1 MTKNKNIRIP
11 LVDFKAQYKSIEKEI
26 DAAIKEVLLSG
37 QYILGP
43 VVKEFEEQVA
53 AYCGVK
59 YAVGVASGSDALI
72 LSLRALDIG
81 PGDEVI
87 TTPFTFVATAHAIV
101 HCGANPVFV
110 DIEPDTFNINPDLI
124 EPAITKKTKA
134 IIPVHLYGHPVNMDP
149 IMKIAEAHNLYVVED
164 AAQAFGARYNGKK
177 VGSIGHVGCFSFFP
191 TKNLGCYGDGGM
203 VVTDNPHIAEKV
215 DILRRQ
221 GCREKYHA
229 EMIGYNSRLDA
240 VQAAILKVKLKYV
253 DQWNE
258 QRRNVAHR
266 YNELLSGTSVQTPV
280 EAPYAY
286 HIYHQ
291 YTIKIKNRD
300 QVKKYL
306 AINGIESNVYYP
318 KALHLQNSYKSL
330 GYDRGDFPE
339 SEVAAVE
346 SLSLPIY
353 PEMGCRLGRQLC
365 KVFNSDALKKIIC
378 IKKAKV

>member
-1 MTKNKNIRIP
+1 MKEDKNIRIP
-11 LVDFKAQYKSIEKEI
+11 LIDFKAQYKSIEKEI

-59 YAVGVASGSDALI
+59 YAIGVASGSDALI
-72 LSLRALDIG
+72 LALKALDIG

-101 HCGANPVFV
+101 HCGAKPVFV
-110 DIEPDTFNINPDLI
+110 DIEPDTFNINPALI
-124 EPAITKKTKA
+124 EPAITKNTKA
-134 IIPVHLYGHPVNMDP
+134 IIPVHLYGHPANMDP
-149 IMKIAEAHNLYVVED
+149 IMEIAKAHNLYVVED
-164 AAQAFGARYNGKK
+164 AAQAFGARYNGKQ

-203 VVTDNPHIAEKV
+203 VVTDNPDIAEKI

-229 EMIGYNSRLDA
+229 KMIGYNSRLDA
-240 VQAAILKVKLKYV
+240 IQAAILKVKLKYV

-258 QRRNVAHR
+258 QRRDVAHR
-266 YNELLSGTSVQTPV
+266 YNELLSGSSVQTPA

-286 HIYHQ
+286 HVYHQ
-291 YTIKIKNRD
+291 YTIRSSRRD
-300 QVKKYL
+300 DLKQL
-306 AINGIESNVYYP
+306 LLDSGIETSIYYP
-318 KALHLQNSYKSL
+318 QPLHLQDAYKFL
-330 GYDRGDFPE
+330 E
-339 SEVAAVE
+339 SKKGSFAEAERAGKEV
-346 SLSLPIY
+346 LSLPIS
-353 PEMGCRLGRQLC
+353 PEISELDQDYIIQGMGT
-365 KVFNSDALKKIIC
+365 F
-378 IKKAKV
+378 

>member
-1 MTKNKNIRIP
+1 MTENKNVRIP
-11 LVDFKAQYKSIEKEI
+11 MVDFKAQYKSIEKEI
-26 DAAIKEVLLSG
+26 DAAIKEILLSG

-43 VVKEFEEQVA
+43 AVKEFEEQVA

-59 YAVGVASGSDALI
+59 YAIGVASGSDALI
-72 LSLRALDIG
+72 LSLKALDIG

-101 HCGANPVFV
+101 HCGAKPVFV
-110 DIEPDTFNINPDLI
+110 DIEYDTFNINPALI
-124 EPAITKKTKA
+124 EPAITKNTKA
-134 IIPVHLYGHPVNMDP
+134 IIPVHLYGHPANMDP
-149 IMKIAEAHNLYVVED
+149 IMRIAEGYNLYVVED

-203 VVTDNPHIAEKV
+203 VVTDNPEIAEKV

-221 GCREKYHA
+221 GCREKYRA

-258 QRRNVAHR
+258 QRRDVAHR
-266 YNELLSGTSVQTPV
+266 YNELLSESKVKTPV

-286 HIYHQ
+286 HVYHQ
-291 YTIKIKNRD
+291 YTIRASQRD
-300 QVKKYL
+300 GLKQL
-306 AINGIESNVYYP
+306 LLENGIETSIYYP
-318 KALHLQNSYKSL
+318 LPLHLQDAYKCLENKKGSY
-330 GYDRGDFPE
+330 PE
-339 SEVAAVE
+339 SERAGKEV
-346 SLSLPIY
+346 LSLPIS
-353 PEMGCRLGRQLC
+353 PEISELDQEYIIQGMGT
-365 KVFNSDALKKIIC
+365 F
-378 IKKAKV
+378 

>member
-59 YAVGVASGSDALI
+59 YAIGVASGSDALI
-72 LSLRALDIG
+72 LALKSLDIG

-101 HCGANPVFV
+101 HCGAKPVFV

-134 IIPVHLYGHPVNMDP
+134 IIPVHLYGHPANMDP

-203 VVTDNPHIAEKV
+203 VVTDNAHIAEKV

-221 GCREKYHA
+221 GCRERYHA

-240 VQAAILKVKLKYV
+240 IQAAILKVKLKYI
-253 DQWNE
+253 DEWNE
-258 QRRNVAHR
+258 KRRHVAHR
-266 YNELLSGTSVQTPV
+266 YNKLLANTSIKIPV
-280 EAPYAY
+280 EATYAY
-286 HIYHQ
+286 HVYHQ
-291 YTIKIKNRD
+291 YTIRTSRRD
-300 QVKKYL
+300 VLKRLLLK
-306 AINGIESNVYYP
+306 NGIESSIYYP
-318 KALHLQNSYKSL
+318 LPLHLQNAFRFL
-330 GYDRGDFPE
+330 GNKEGDFVE
-339 SEVAAVE
+339 SERAAKEV
-346 SLSLPIY
+346 LSLPIF
-353 PEMGCRLGRQLC
+353 PELHGSLQEYIAHSIERG
-365 KVFNSDALKKIIC
+365 
-378 IKKAKV
+378 

>member
-1 MTKNKNIRIP
+1 MRENKNMRIP
-11 LVDFKAQYKSIEKEI
+11 LIDFKAQYKSIEKEI

-43 VVKEFEEQVA
+43 IVKEFEEQIA
-53 AYCGVK
+53 AYCGVR
-59 YAVGVASGSDALI
+59 YAIGVASGSDALI
-72 LSLRALDIG
+72 LALRALDID

-101 HCGANPVFV
+101 HCGAKPVFV
-110 DIEPDTFNINPDLI
+110 DIDPDTFNINPDLI
-124 EPAITKKTKA
+124 EPVITKKTKA
-134 IIPVHLYGHPVNMDP
+134 IIPVHLYGHPANMDP
-149 IMKIAEAHNLYVVED
+149 IMGIAKAYNLYVVED

-177 VGSIGHVGCFSFFP
+177 VGSIGHAGCFSFFP

-203 VVTDNPHIAEKV
+203 VVTDNPDIAEKV

-258 QRRNVAHR
+258 QRRNIACR
-266 YNELLSGTSVQTPV
+266 YNELLSSSSVQAPV
-280 EAPYAY
+280 EAPYAC

-291 YTIKIKNRD
+291 YTIKFKNRD
-300 QVKKYL
+300 DIRQYL
-306 AINGIESNVYYP
+306 AKNGIETSVYYP
-318 KALHLQNSYKSL
+318 QPLHLQRTYKYL
-330 GYDRGDFPE
+330 GYEKSAFPQAE
-339 SEVAAVE
+339 KASQVV
-346 SLSLPIY
+346 LSLPIFT
-353 PEMGCRLGRQLC
+353 EMTFKMQNKVCALIHRCHLGS
-365 KVFNSDALKKIIC
+365 NSSHE
-378 IKKAKV
+378 

>member
-1 MTKNKNIRIP
+1 MMKEKKIRIP
-11 LVDFKAQYKSIEKEI
+11 MVDFKAQYISIEKEI
-26 DAAIKEVLLSG
+26 NAVIKEVLLSG

-53 AYCGVK
+53 AFCGVK
-59 YAVGVASGSDALI
+59 YAMGVASGSDALI
-72 LSLRALDIG
+72 LALRALDIG

-101 HCGANPVFV
+101 HCGAKPVFV

-124 EPAITKKTKA
+124 EPTITKKTKA
-134 IIPVHLYGHPVNMDP
+134 IIPVHLYGHPANMDP
-149 IMKIAEAHNLYVVED
+149 IMGIAKAYNLYVVED
-164 AAQAFGARYNGKK
+164 AAQAFGARYNGRI

-203 VVTDNPHIAEKV
+203 VVTDNPDIAERV

-240 VQAAILKVKLKYV
+240 IQAAILKVKLKYV

-258 QRRNVAHR
+258 QRRYIAHR
-266 YNELLSGTSVQTPV
+266 YNELLSGLSVQIPF

-286 HIYHQ
+286 HVYHQ
-291 YTIKIKNRD
+291 YTIRTQKRNKLKEQLTD
-300 QVKKYL
+300 GGV
-306 AINGIESNVYYP
+306 ETSVYYP
-318 KALHLQNSYKSL
+318 MPLHLQNAFRFL
-330 GYDRGDFPE
+330 GNEEENFPE
-339 SEVAAVE
+339 SERAAKTV
-346 SLSLPIY
+346 LSLPIFNELSRVDQEY
-353 PEMGCRLGRQLC
+353 IIQSM
-365 KVFNSDALKKIIC
+365 KVS
-378 IKKAKV
+378 

>member
-59 YAVGVASGSDALI
+59 YAIGVASGSDALI
-72 LSLRALDIG
+72 LALRALDIG

-101 HCGANPVFV
+101 HCGAKPVFV
-110 DIEPDTFNINPDLI
+110 DIEPETFNINPDLI

-134 IIPVHLYGHPVNMDP
+134 IIPVHLYGHPANMDP

-164 AAQAFGARYNGKK
+164 AAQAFGARYNGRK

-203 VVTDNPHIAEKV
+203 VVTDNPDIAEKV
-215 DILRRQ
+215 DIMRRQ
-221 GCREKYHA
+221 GCREKYNA

-240 VQAAILKVKLKYV
+240 IQAAVLKVKLKYV

-258 QRRNVAHR
+258 QRRDVAHR
-266 YNELLSGTSVQTPV
+266 YNELLCRSDIQTPT
-280 EAPYAY
+280 EASYAY
-286 HIYHQ
+286 HVYHQ
-291 YTIKIKNRD
+291 YTIRTSRRD
-300 QVKKYL
+300 ALKRLLLK
-306 AINGIESNVYYP
+306 NGIETSIYYP
-318 KALHLQNSYKSL
+318 HPLHLQEAYFSL
-330 GYDRGDFPE
+330 DRLRGTY
-339 SEVAAVE
+339 SEAEKASGEV
-346 SLSLPIY
+346 LSLPIF
-353 PEMGCRLGRQLC
+353 PEMSLRNQAEISSL
-365 KVFNSDALKKIIC
+365 V
-378 IKKAKV
+378 

>member
-43 VVKEFEEQVA
+43 VVKEFEEKVA

-59 YAVGVASGSDALI
+59 YAIGVASGSDALI
-72 LSLRALDIG
+72 LALRALDIG

-101 HCGANPVFV
+101 HCGAKPVFV

-134 IIPVHLYGHPVNMDP
+134 IIPVHLYGHPANMDP

-164 AAQAFGARYNGKK
+164 AAQAFGARHNGKK
-177 VGSIGHVGCFSFFP
+177 VGSIGHIGCFSFFP
-191 TKNLGCYGDGGM
+191 TKNLSCYGDGGM
-203 VVTDNPHIAEKV
+203 VVTDNHDIAEKV

-229 EMIGYNSRLDA
+229 EIVGYNSRLDA
-240 VQAAILKVKLKYV
+240 IQAAILKVKLKYV

-258 QRRNVAHR
+258 QRRSAAHR
-266 YNELLSGTSVQTPV
+266 YNELLSDSDIKTPL

-286 HIYHQ
+286 HVYHQ
-291 YTIKIKNRD
+291 YTIRTSKRD
-300 QVKKYL
+300 ELKRLLSK
-306 AINGIESNVYYP
+306 NGIETSIYYP
-318 KALHLQNSYKSL
+318 LPLHLQNAFRFL
-330 GYDRGDFPE
+330 GNEEENFPE
-339 SEVAAVE
+339 SERAAKTV
-346 SLSLPIY
+346 LSLPVFD
-353 PEMGCRLGRQLC
+353 QLSR
-365 KVFNSDALKKIIC
+365 VDQEYIIRSM
-378 IKKAKV
+378 KFS

>member
-11 LVDFKAQYKSIEKEI
+11 LVDFEAQYKSIDKEI

-43 VVKEFEEQVA
+43 VVKEFEEQIA

-59 YAVGVASGSDALI
+59 YAIGVASGSDALI
-72 LSLRALDIG
+72 LALRSLDIG

-101 HCGANPVFV
+101 HCGAKPVFV

-134 IIPVHLYGHPVNMDP
+134 IIPVHLYGHPANMDP
-149 IMKIAEAHNLYVVED
+149 IMGIAKAYNLYVVED

-177 VGSIGHVGCFSFFP
+177 VGSIGHIGCFSFFP

-203 VVTDNPHIAEKV
+203 VVTDNTNIAEKV

-221 GCREKYHA
+221 GCREKYRA

-240 VQAAILKVKLKYV
+240 IQAAILKVKLKYV
-253 DQWNE
+253 DHWNE
-258 QRRNVAHR
+258 ERRDVAHR
-266 YNELLSGTSVQTPV
+266 YNELLSGSSVQIPF
-280 EAPYAY
+280 EARYAY
-286 HIYHQ
+286 HVYHQ
-291 YTIKIKNRD
+291 YTIRTQKRNRLKE
-300 QVKKYL
+300 QL
-306 AINGIESNVYYP
+306 INEGIETSVYYP
-318 KALHLQNSYKSL
+318 LPLHLQNAFRFLEKKEGS
-330 GYDRGDFPE
+330 FPE
-339 SEVAAVE
+339 SEKVTFEA
-346 SLSLPIY
+346 LSLPIF
-353 PEMGCRLGRQLC
+353 PEISFESQE
-365 KVFNSDALKKIIC
+365 KVCAVISQNNLINICQKIR
-378 IKKAKV
+378 V

>member
-59 YAVGVASGSDALI
+59 YAIGVASGSDALF

-101 HCGANPVFV
+101 HCGAKPVFV
-110 DIEPDTFNINPDLI
+110 DIEPDTFNINPVLI
-124 EPAITKKTKA
+124 EPAITKRTKA
-134 IIPVHLYGHPVNMDP
+134 IIPVHLYGHPANMDP

-177 VGSIGHVGCFSFFP
+177 VGSIGHAGCFSFFP

-203 VVTDNPHIAEKV
+203 VVTDNPDITEKV

-240 VQAAILKVKLKYV
+240 IQAAILKVKLKYV
-253 DQWNE
+253 DEWNE
-258 QRRNVAHR
+258 RRRNIAHH
-266 YNELLSGTSVQTPV
+266 YNELLSESTVQTPV

-286 HIYHQ
+286 HVYHQ
-291 YTIKIKNRD
+291 YTIRTSKRD
-300 QVKKYL
+300 DLKQFLVE
-306 AINGIESNVYYP
+306 NGIESSIYYP
-318 KALHLQNSYKSL
+318 QPLHFQNAYRNLAYVKGSFPKSE
-330 GYDRGDFPE
+330 R
-339 SEVAAVE
+339 AARE
-346 SLSLPIY
+346 LLSLPIF
-353 PEMGCRLGRQLC
+353 PEM
-365 KVFNSDALKKIIC
+365 NLKLEDKICSSIR
-378 IKKAKV
+378 

>member
-1 MTKNKNIRIP
+1 MEMNKKRQVNFSI
-11 LVDFKAQYKSIEKEI
+11 LANEYKAIEKEI

-43 VVKEFEEQVA
+43 VVKEFEEQIA

-59 YAVGVASGSDALI
+59 YAIGVASGSDALI
-72 LSLRALDIG
+72 LALRSLDIG

-101 HCGANPVFV
+101 HCGAKPVFV
-110 DIEPDTFNINPDLI
+110 DIEPETFNINPDLI

-134 IIPVHLYGHPVNMDP
+134 IIPVHLYGHPANMDP
-149 IMKIAEAHNLYVVED
+149 IMKIAETHNLYVVED
-164 AAQAFGARYNGKK
+164 AAQAFGARYNGRK

-203 VVTDNPHIAEKV
+203 VVTDNPDIAEKV

-240 VQAAILKVKLKYV
+240 IQAAILKVKLKYV

-266 YNELLSGTSVQTPV
+266 YNELLYGSDVQAPT

-286 HIYHQ
+286 HVYHQ
-291 YTIKIKNRD
+291 YTIRAHKRD
-300 QVKKYL
+300 DLKRL
-306 AINGIESNVYYP
+306 LLENGIETSIYYP
-318 KALHLQNSYKSL
+318 VPLHLQDGFKFLEKKEGS
-330 GYDRGDFPE
+330 FPE
-339 SEVAAVE
+339 SEKATFEV
-346 SLSLPIY
+346 LSLPIF
-353 PEMGCRLGRQLC
+353 PEISFECQE
-365 KVFNSDALKKIIC
+365 KVCAVIS
-378 IKKAKV
+378 

>member
-43 VVKEFEEQVA
+43 VVKEFEEKVA

-59 YAVGVASGSDALI
+59 YAIGVASGSDALI
-72 LSLRALDIG
+72 LALRALDIG

-101 HCGANPVFV
+101 HCGAKPVFV

-134 IIPVHLYGHPVNMDP
+134 IIPVHLYGHPANMDP
-149 IMKIAEAHNLYVVED
+149 IITIAKTYGLYVVED
-164 AAQAFGARYNGKK
+164 AAQAFGARYNRRK

-203 VVTDNPHIAEKV
+203 VVTDNPDIAEKV

-229 EMIGYNSRLDA
+229 EMVGYNSRLDA

-266 YNELLSGTSVQTPV
+266 YNELLSESNVQTPV
-280 EAPYAY
+280 EAAYAY
-286 HIYHQ
+286 HVYHQ
-291 YTIKIKNRD
+291 YTIRSSKRD
-300 QVKKYL
+300 NLRQFL
-306 AINGIESNVYYP
+306 LENGMETSIYYP
-318 KALHLQNSYKSL
+318 QPLHLQDAYRFL
-330 GYDRGDFPE
+330 GDMQGSFPE
-339 SEVAAVE
+339 SERASQEV
-346 SLSLPIY
+346 LSLPIF
-353 PEMGCRLGRQLC
+353 PEL
-365 KVFNSDALKKIIC
+365 NSELQHEVCSTIPRWYFQ
-378 IKKAKV
+378 VTRNGQ

>member
-1 MTKNKNIRIP
+1 MSEDKRACIP
-11 LVDFKAQYKSIEKEI
+11 LIDFRAQYKSIEKEI

-59 YAVGVASGSDALI
+59 YAIGVASGSDALI
-72 LSLRALDIG
+72 LALRALDIG

-101 HCGANPVFV
+101 HCGAKPVFV
-110 DIEPDTFNINPDLI
+110 DIEPDTFNINPALI
-124 EPAITKKTKA
+124 EPAITKNSKA
-134 IIPVHLYGHPVNMDP
+134 IIPVHLYGHPANMDP
-149 IMKIAEAHNLYVVED
+149 IMRIAEAYNLYVVED
-164 AAQAFGARYNGKK
+164 AAQAFGGRYNGKK

-203 VVTDNPHIAEKV
+203 VVTDNPDIAQKV

-229 EMIGYNSRLDA
+229 KMIGYNSRLDA
-240 VQAAILKVKLKYV
+240 IQAAILKVKLRYV

-258 QRRNVAHR
+258 QRRDVAHR
-266 YNELLSGTSVQTPV
+266 YNELLSKLIVQTPI

-286 HIYHQ
+286 HVYHQ
-291 YTIKIKNRD
+291 YTIRSSRRD
-300 QVKKYL
+300 ELKQL
-306 AINGIESNVYYP
+306 LFENDIDTSIYYP
-318 KALHLQNSYKSL
+318 QPLHLQDAYKSL
-330 GYDRGDFPE
+330 GYKKSAFPE
-339 SEVAAVE
+339 AEKACQD
-346 SLSLPIY
+346 SLSLPIL
-353 PEMGCRLGRQLC
+353 PESNTKFQEEISLLISGVNL
-365 KVFNSDALKKIIC
+365 V
-378 IKKAKV
+378 